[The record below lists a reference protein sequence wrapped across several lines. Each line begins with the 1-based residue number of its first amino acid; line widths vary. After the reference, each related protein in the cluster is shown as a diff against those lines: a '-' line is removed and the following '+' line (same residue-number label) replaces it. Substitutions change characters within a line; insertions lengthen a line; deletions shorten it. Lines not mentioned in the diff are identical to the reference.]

1 MIRNNSEYMLADGS
15 PRYGIRTTG
24 LAQVSV
30 ATAPSL
36 IRVGQTAD
44 AAALLDAAELKLA
57 VQHRFVLDKYNHA
70 DADIISGLRADHPE
84 ELEEAE
90 AIVAKRLGSPVVWMR
105 GAKTAYTE
113 AVIEEAQMDGTLMRQ
128 LAASLMSIGLTVAMM
143 VIVIGLAAM
152 KAPPL
157 ISLVIVTGIYLGTR
171 PIQRKLGRT
180 VDPGNLP
187 TRIDREDARLLWDDV
202 VNATLVAILQSKDVP
217 IDQGTVKAALRGWN
231 HTRYVGT
238 VAQDLRTN
246 PAQP

>member
-30 ATAPSL
+30 ATAPNL

-70 DADIISGLRADHPE
+70 DAEIISGLRADHPE
-84 ELEEAE
+84 ELKEAE
-90 AIVAKRLGSPVVWMR
+90 ATVAKRLDSPAVWMR

-128 LAASLMSIGLTVAMM
+128 LAASLMSIGLSVAML
-143 VIVIGLAAM
+143 VIVIGLAAT

-157 ISLVIVTGIYLGTR
+157 ISLVIVLGIYLGTR

-180 VDPGNLP
+180 VDPGSLP
-187 TRIDREDARLLWDDV
+187 TRIDREDARFLWDDV
-202 VNATLVAILQSKDVP
+202 VNATLVAVLQSKDIP
-217 IDQGTVKAALRGWN
+217 LDQGTVKAALRGWN
-231 HTRYVGT
+231 HTRYVAT
-238 VAQDLRTN
+238 VAQELRTN